1 MTWETVIG
9 LEVHAQLLTK
19 SKMFCGCA
27 NKFGAPPNTLVCP
40 VCLGL
45 PGALP
50 VPNEQAIRLA
60 TQAARALGCTVHPR
74 SIFAR
79 KNYFYPDLPKGYQ
92 ISQFDQPLATGGTI
106 WCESPERGRIG
117 IGVTRLHLE
126 EDAGKSLHDR
136 LPGKTAID
144 LNRAGTPLVEIV
156 SEPDLRSPAEAR
168 AYLTTLKQ
176 ILVYAEVSD
185 CNMEEGSLRV
195 DANIS
200 IRRPG
205 DSKLG
210 TKAEVK
216 NMNSF
221 ANVERALIVEHD
233 RQVALLESGG
243 RVEQVTMLFN
253 AAAGTVKPM
262 RSKEESHDYRYFPD
276 PDLPPLV
283 LTPKWIEEQHA
294 ALPELPEPKRER
306 FMTRYAITAYD
317 AGVLAAERP
326 VADYFESVVGAGA
339 EAKAAANWV
348 MGEAMSGYNETGRF
362 GVSAERLSKLIG
374 LVKEGVVSLQAA
386 KRVYPELVA
395 GNEEP
400 RAVAD
405 RLGLIQV
412 GDANTLG
419 AWVAEV
425 LAANPSE
432 VERFRGGEAKLM
444 GFFVGLVMKKS
455 GGKADPKALQ
465 PLLTEKLRK
474 K

>member
-60 TQAARALGCTVHPR
+60 TQAARALGCTVHTR

-221 ANVERALIVEHD
+221 ANVERALIVERD

-253 AAAGTVKPM
+253 AASGTVKPM

-317 AGVLAAERP
+317 AGVLASERP
-326 VADYFESVVGAGA
+326 VADYFEAVVGAGA

-386 KRVYPELVA
+386 KRVYPELVD

-400 RAVAD
+400 RAVAE

-412 GDANTLG
+412 GDANALG
-419 AWVAEV
+419 AWVEEV

-444 GFFVGLVMKKS
+444 GFFVGQVMKKS
-455 GGKADPKALQ
+455 GGKADPKLYSRC
-465 PLLTEKLRK
+465 LRPG
-474 K
+474 

>member
-9 LEVHAQLLTK
+9 LEVHAQLLTR

-60 TQAARALGCTVHPR
+60 TQAARALGCTVHTR

-221 ANVERALIVEHD
+221 ANVERALIVERD
-233 RQVALLESGG
+233 RQVTLLESGG

-253 AAAGTVKPM
+253 AASGTVKPM

-283 LTPKWIEEQHA
+283 LTPRWIEEQHA

-317 AGVLAAERP
+317 AGVLASERP
-326 VADYFESVVGAGA
+326 VADYFEAVVGAGA
-339 EAKAAANWV
+339 EAKSAANWV

-374 LVKEGVVSLQAA
+374 LVKGGVVSLQAA
-386 KRVYPELVA
+386 KRVYPELVN

-400 RAVAD
+400 GAVAE

-412 GDANTLG
+412 GDADALG
-419 AWVAEV
+419 AWVEEV
-425 LAANPSE
+425 LAASPSE
-432 VERFRGGEAKLM
+432 VERFRGGETKLM
-444 GFFVGLVMKKS
+444 GFFVGQVMKKS
-455 GGKADPKALQ
+455 GGKADPKAVQ
-465 PLLTEKLRK
+465 PLLVDKLK